1 MDYIIRNGELY
12 HWGIKGMKW
21 GVRRYQN
28 KNGSLTP
35 AGKKRYTDPTDHD
48 DPYGLTKHDV
58 LEKDAQKFLN
68 EKYRVA
74 KTKVHDAWSDTAE
87 RETHKKWANDMNDA
101 YARYYRAT
109 GDDVRRLRDE
119 YQKLAYDH
127 PEAKKADN
135 HRNAFIYEQA
145 SDRLK
150 KSIDDANRNS
160 YNIQW
165 QVDNDRTSREY
176 DLLWAAHDEAYNA
189 IFFDMSDINHSDHSG
204 DELYHHGTKG
214 MKWGIRRYQNKD
226 GSLTPAGIKRYNR
239 EVQKLKDR
247 EASIKAKEK
256 ARKYQDK
263 LDKKKSE
270 LDEREAALKGKP
282 ASKSTSKA
290 TAANKQSGPRSI
302 KDMSDAELRAVV
314 NRLQLEQQYR
324 SLAPQQV
331 SKGKKFVDSMVNK
344 VLAPAAQEVGKSVA
358 KAMLT
363 KAANDMLGVQTGN
376 NKKKDKK
383 DEDD

>member
-1 MDYIIRNGELY
+1 M
-12 HWGIKGMKW
+12 
-21 GVRRYQN
+21 
-28 KNGSLTP
+28 
-35 AGKKRYTDPTDHD
+35 
-48 DPYGLTKHDV
+48 
-58 LEKDAQKFLN
+58 
-68 EKYRVA
+68 
-74 KTKVHDAWSDTAE
+74 
-87 RETHKKWANDMNDA
+87 
-101 YARYYRAT
+101 
-109 GDDVRRLRDE
+109 E
-119 YQKLAYDH
+119 Y
-127 PEAKKADN
+127 
-135 HRNAFIYEQA
+135 
-145 SDRLK
+145 
-150 KSIDDANRNS
+150 
-160 YNIQW
+160 
-165 QVDNDRTSREY
+165 
-176 DLLWAAHDEAYNA
+176 
-189 IFFDMSDINHSDHSG
+189 
-204 DELYHHGTKG
+204 ELYHHGTKG

-282 ASKSTSKA
+282 ASKSKPKT

>member
-1 MDYIIRNGELY
+1 MDY
-12 HWGIKGMKW
+12 
-21 GVRRYQN
+21 
-28 KNGSLTP
+28 
-35 AGKKRYTDPTDHD
+35 
-48 DPYGLTKHDV
+48 
-58 LEKDAQKFLN
+58 
-68 EKYRVA
+68 
-74 KTKVHDAWSDTAE
+74 
-87 RETHKKWANDMNDA
+87 
-101 YARYYRAT
+101 
-109 GDDVRRLRDE
+109 
-119 YQKLAYDH
+119 
-127 PEAKKADN
+127 
-135 HRNAFIYEQA
+135 
-145 SDRLK
+145 
-150 KSIDDANRNS
+150 
-160 YNIQW
+160 
-165 QVDNDRTSREY
+165 
-176 DLLWAAHDEAYNA
+176 
-189 IFFDMSDINHSDHSG
+189 
-204 DELYHHGTKG
+204 ELYHHGTKG

-256 ARKYQDK
+256 AKKYQDK

-270 LDEREAALKGKP
+270 LDEREAALKGKSV
-282 ASKSTSKA
+282 SKSTSKSTTA
-290 TAANKQSGPRSI
+290 TNKQSGSRSI

-376 NKKKDKK
+376 KKKDKK
-383 DEDD
+383 DDDD